1 MTPLIFSPSL
11 IESSSFFSF
20 VLGVDEIISLP
31 NFTIQDFI
39 FSSAQ
44 CMII

>member
-20 VLGVDEIISLP
+20 VLGVDEITVLP
-31 NFTIQDFI
+31 DCTIQDLI
-39 FSSAQ
+39 FNSAQ